1 MNNNIENN
9 PFCKKYNTP
18 HDAIPYDSIEL
29 EHFIPAIKE
38 GIRQEEECI
47 NAICANND
55 TPNFENTIEPF
66 ERAGGML
73 GDVIRAFEALINS
86 HSNDAIVAVSEEIN
100 KLHTEHSNN
109 ITLNEKLFER
119 IKYVYENKD
128 EHRQL
133 RKEQIRLLDDIYTM
147 FVRSGANLK
156 DKERDEYRSLCQKL
170 SMLSLKFQENII
182 KDTDAY
188 TLHITNKKDLEG
200 LPSDLIETAAS
211 TAADEGK
218 KGWIFT
224 LHRPCY
230 IPFITFCKNREL
242 RKQMYMEYSTL
253 GAKGNSYDNRN
264 IVIESVNTRLRLANL
279 LGYDTYSDYV
289 LAERMANL
297 ALRQGRNVTLEPMN
311 PYERRIIHTAVQN
324 IKGVTSWSVG
334 EEPNRRVVIGSGKDK
349 GGYNRGGQRGR
360 GGRRPTPAQNTTP
373 AVDRE
378 QKKDFGSAPLYGK
391 IERKIPE
398 AE

>member
-66 ERAGGML
+66 ERAGDML

-86 HSNDAIVAVSEEIN
+86 HSDDAIVAVSEEIN

-188 TLHITNKKDLEG
+188 TLHITNKKDLE
-200 LPSDLIETAAS
+200 EA
-211 TAADEGK
+211 EGK
-218 KGWIFT
+218 
-224 LHRPCY
+224 
-230 IPFITFCKNREL
+230 E
-242 RKQMYMEYSTL
+242 
-253 GAKGNSYDNRN
+253 
-264 IVIESVNTRLRLANL
+264 
-279 LGYDTYSDYV
+279 
-289 LAERMANL
+289 
-297 ALRQGRNVTLEPMN
+297 
-311 PYERRIIHTAVQN
+311 
-324 IKGVTSWSVG
+324 
-334 EEPNRRVVIGSGKDK
+334 
-349 GGYNRGGQRGR
+349 
-360 GGRRPTPAQNTTP
+360 
-373 AVDRE
+373 
-378 QKKDFGSAPLYGK
+378 
-391 IERKIPE
+391 
-398 AE
+398 